1 MVLSLPEGAETDLLQ
16 HSDRIMASLNLL
28 RYLFIKDKEDD
39 NKTCVWTELYK
50 IESNFLKPL
59 HTGLNMSR
67 AHYEAEIK
75 RKKENKKAEPHSS
88 KQPLTQLIT
97 KAKMSG
103 ITKDMEL
110 QALHSALFTFDL
122 MESVLARVEELI
134 ENKGCN

>member
-75 RKKENKKAEPHSS
+75 RKKENKKEPHSS

>member
-1 MVLSLPEGAETDLLQ
+1 
-16 HSDRIMASLNLL
+16 
-28 RYLFIKDKEDD
+28 
-39 NKTCVWTELYK
+39 TCIWTELYK
-50 IESNFLKPL
+50 IERNFLKPL

-75 RKKENKKAEPHSS
+75 RKKENKIEPHSS
-88 KQPLTQLIT
+88 KKTCSQLIA

-110 QALHSALFTFDL
+110 QALHSAVFTFDL
-122 MESVLARVEELI
+122 MKSVLARVEELI